1 MIFEE
6 FHPVDLRAMSIPD
19 GFSAN
24 RN

>member
-6 FHPVDLRAMSIPD
+6 FHPVDLRAMSIPG